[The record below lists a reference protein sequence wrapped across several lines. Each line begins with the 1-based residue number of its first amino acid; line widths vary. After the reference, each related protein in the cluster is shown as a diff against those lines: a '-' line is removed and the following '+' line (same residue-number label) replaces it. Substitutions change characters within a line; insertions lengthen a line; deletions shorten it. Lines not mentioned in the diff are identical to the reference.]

1 MSLNIYYDKDC
12 DLSIIQSKKV
22 AIIGYGSQGHAHALN
37 LKDSGVDVT
46 VGLREGSSSWKKAEN
61 SGLKVAETSEA
72 VAGADVVMILTP
84 DEFQRELYKEV
95 IEPNIKQGATLAFAH
110 GFAIH
115 YNQVEPRADLDV
127 IMVAPKAPGHTVR
140 SEFTKGGGIPDLI
153 AVWRDASGNAK
164 QLALSYAAGVGG
176 GRSGIIETTFKD
188 ETETDL
194 FGEQA
199 VLCGGA
205 VELVKMGFETLV
217 EAGYAPEMAY
227 FECLHELKLI
237 VDLMYEGGIADMN
250 YSISN
255 NAEYGEYVTGPEVI
269 NEQSRAAM
277 RNALKR
283 IQDGEYAKMF
293 IAEGQTNYPSMTA
306 RRRNNAA
313 HPIETTG
320 AKLRAM
326 MPWIGGNKI
335 IDKEKN

>member
-1 MSLNIYYDKDC
+1 MQVYYDKDC
-12 DLSIIQSKKV
+12 DISIIRGKKV
-22 AIIGYGSQGHAHALN
+22 AIIGYGSQGHAHACN

-46 VGLREGSSSWKKAEN
+46 VGLRAGSSSVAKAEAY
-61 SGLKVAETSEA
+61 GIAVKPVAEA
-72 VAGADVVMILTP
+72 VAGADVIMILTP
-84 DEFQRELYKEV
+84 DEFQGALYKDE
-95 IEPNIKQGATLAFAH
+95 IEPNIKEGAALAFAH

-115 YNQVEPRADLDV
+115 YNQVQPRADLDV

-140 SEFTKGGGIPDLI
+140 NEFVNGGGIPDLI
-153 AVWRDASGNAK
+153 CVHQDASGTAK
-164 QLALSYAAGVGG
+164 ETALSYASAIGG

-205 VELVKMGFETLV
+205 VELVKAGFETLT

-237 VDLMYEGGIADMN
+237 VDLMYEGGIANMN

-269 NEQSRAAM
+269 NEESRQAM

-293 IAEGQTNYPSMTA
+293 IAEGATNYPSMTA

-313 HPIETTG
+313 HPIEEVG
-320 AKLRAM
+320 EKLRAM
-326 MPWIGGNKI
+326 MPWIAANKLV
-335 IDKEKN
+335 DKDKN